1 MRGKAESRTP
11 RDIRGAKPT
20 KAAMAV
26 ALHLHL
32 AVSSD
37 TKSKILVLYVQGTG
51 KNRTNRKYT
60 EKAMEE
66 RLP

>member
-26 ALHLHL
+26 ASHRHLT
-32 AVSSD
+32 VSND
-37 TKSKILVLYVQGTG
+37 TMSKIWVSVCTKNGQ
-51 KNRTNRKYT
+51 NRTNRKYT
-60 EKAMEE
+60 EKTMED

>member
-26 ALHLHL
+26 ALHLT
-32 AVSSD
+32 VSSD
-37 TKSKILVLYVQGTG
+37 TMG
-51 KNRTNRKYT
+51 KMWVSVCTKNGQK
-60 EKAMEE
+60 
-66 RLP
+66 